1 MTLNFDAVG
10 DVPALIAARVALS
23 PDLIACHCRASTG
36 VWEHMTWRQYGDDV
50 ARAARGFVAHGLRPG
65 ESVAILA
72 PPSYRWEVAEKA
84 VFAAGGVVTGLDH
97 LASSAQK
104 SKYIAKLAPAVL
116 VVEAASELA
125 DLDADV
131 LASLKRIV
139 VLNGDA
145 GEGSLA
151 WAQLLGAG
159 AGVAEQPLPA
169 LSPEAT
175 ATIVFTSGSS
185 GEPKAVPYS
194 QKQLVLATK
203 SILAA
208 FGPADERDVTLCW
221 LPLSNLLQRVM
232 NLCAVGA
239 GAQIFFAPDPR
250 RVMEEIAEVRPSV
263 LIGVPRFYEKVSER
277 AEAAIAELGA
287 VKQGLLRRAMAAS
300 EANFAKQADGA
311 SLSTIERGRTA
322 LADRFVLRGLRQRLF
337 GDRIR
342 LLITGSAATPQ
353 PVKRF
358 FTGIGLPLVEA
369 YAMTENIVP
378 MTVSRNLNRG
388 QGCVGRPLPEN
399 EIRIDETGEILIRGP
414 GVFAGYLGDAE
425 STQRFTEDG
434 FFRTGDAGRFDESG
448 CLYLTGRKSDL
459 IKTSTGRRIPPTPIE
474 AELRAAALVQ
484 DAIVVGNGRKCLTAV
499 LALDPD
505 AVNGTPPGELLKQLS
520 YHVQQTNQ
528 ARASYE
534 RIAGCVVLH
543 GGFSVGQGHLT
554 TNLKPRR
561 GHIEEAVAHP
571 LEQLYRAIN
580 ENEPQE
586 GGVQCVDDIAFAEA
600 S

>member
-1 MTLNFDAVG
+1 MTLHFDAVG

-23 PDLIACHCRASTG
+23 PDHVACHCRASTG
-36 VWEHMTWRQYGDDV
+36 VWEHMTWRQYGDDI
-50 ARAARGFVAHGLRPG
+50 ARAARGFVACGLRPG

-84 VFAAGGVVTGLDH
+84 AFAAGGVVTGLDH
-97 LASSAQK
+97 LASKAQK
-104 SKYIAKLAPAVL
+104 AKYIATLAPAVL
-116 VVEAASELA
+116 VVGTASELV
-125 DLDADV
+125 DLEADV

-139 VLNGDA
+139 VLNA
-145 GEGSLA
+145 EAVEEGLA
-151 WAQLLGAG
+151 WPQLMAAG
-159 AGVAEQPLPA
+159 APDRPLPA

-194 QKQLVLATK
+194 QQQLVLAAK

-221 LPLSNLLQRVM
+221 LPLSNLFQRVM
-232 NLCAVGA
+232 NLCAIAA

-263 LIGVPRFYEKVSER
+263 FIGVPRFYEKVSER
-277 AEAAIAELGA
+277 AEAAVSELGA
-287 VKQGLLRRAMAAS
+287 VKQGLVRQAMAAS
-300 EANFAKQADGA
+300 QAGFAKQADGT
-311 SLSTIERGRTA
+311 SLSTVERGRTA

-399 EIRIDETGEILIRGP
+399 EIRIEEAGEILVRGP
-414 GVFAGYLGDAE
+414 GVFAGYVGDAE
-425 STQRFTEDG
+425 SAQRFTEDG
-434 FFRTGDAGRFDESG
+434 FFRTGDEGRFDETG

-484 DAIVVGNGRKCLTAV
+484 EAIVVGNGRKCLTAV
-499 LALDPD
+499 LALDPE

-543 GGFSVGQGHLT
+543 GGFSIGQGHLT

-586 GGVQCVDDIAFAEA
+586 GGVQRVDDIAFAEA

>member
-10 DVPALIAARVALS
+10 NVPALIAARVALS

-36 VWEHMTWRQYGDDV
+36 VWQNVTWRQYGDDI
-50 ARAARGFVAHGLRPG
+50 ARAARGFVACGLRPG
-65 ESVAILA
+65 DSVAILA
-72 PPSYRWEVAEKA
+72 PPSYRWEVTEKA

-97 LASSAQK
+97 LASKAQK
-104 SKYIAKLAPAVL
+104 TKYIARLAPAVL
-116 VVEAASELA
+116 VVGAASELA

-139 VLNGDA
+139 VLNAESVEQG
-145 GEGSLA
+145 LA
-151 WAQLLGAG
+151 WPQLMAAG
-159 AGVAEQPLPA
+159 AAEQPLPA
-169 LSPEAT
+169 LLPEAT

-194 QKQLVLATK
+194 QKQLVLAAK

-221 LPLSNLLQRVM
+221 LPLSNLFQRVM

-263 LIGVPRFYEKVSER
+263 FIGVPRFYEKVSER
-277 AEAAIAELGA
+277 AEATIAGLGA
-287 VKQGLLRRAMAAS
+287 VKQGLVRQAMAAS
-300 EANFAKQADGA
+300 QAGFAKQADGT

-322 LADRFVLRGLRQRLF
+322 LADRVVLRGLRRRIF

-342 LLITGSAATPQ
+342 LLITGSAATPL

-399 EIRIDETGEILIRGP
+399 EIRIDEAGEILVRGP
-414 GVFAGYLGDAE
+414 GVFAGYVGDAE
-425 STQRFTEDG
+425 SMQRFTEDG
-434 FFRTGDAGRFDESG
+434 FFRTGDEGRFDESG

-484 DAIVVGNGRKCLTAV
+484 EAVVVGNGRKCLTAV
-499 LALDPD
+499 LALDPE

-543 GGFSVGQGHLT
+543 GGFSIGQGHLT

-580 ENEPQE
+580 ENEPQK
-586 GGVQCVDDIAFAEA
+586 GDVQRVDDIAFAEA

>member
-10 DVPALIAARVALS
+10 NVPALIAARVALS

-36 VWEHMTWRQYGDDV
+36 VWQNVTWRQYGDDI
-50 ARAARGFVAHGLRPG
+50 ARAARGFVACGLRPG
-65 ESVAILA
+65 DSVAILA
-72 PPSYRWEVAEKA
+72 PPSYRWEVTEKA

-97 LASSAQK
+97 LASKAQK
-104 SKYIAKLAPAVL
+104 TKYIARLAPAVL
-116 VVEAASELA
+116 VVGAASELA

-139 VLNGDA
+139 VLNAESVEQG
-145 GEGSLA
+145 LA
-151 WAQLLGAG
+151 WPQLMAAG
-159 AGVAEQPLPA
+159 AAEQPLPA

-194 QKQLVLATK
+194 QEQLVLAAK

-221 LPLSNLLQRVM
+221 LPLSNLFQRVM

-263 LIGVPRFYEKVSER
+263 FIGVPRFYEKVSER
-277 AEAAIAELGA
+277 AEAAIAGLGA
-287 VKQGLLRRAMAAS
+287 VKQGLVRRAMAAS
-300 EANFAKQADGA
+300 QAGFAKQADGTP
-311 SLSTIERGRTA
+311 LSTIERGRTA
-322 LADRFVLRGLRQRLF
+322 LADRVVLRGLRRRIF

-358 FTGIGLPLVEA
+358 FTGLGLPLVEA

-399 EIRIDETGEILIRGP
+399 EIRIDETGEILVRGP
-414 GVFAGYLGDAE
+414 GVFAGYVGDAE
-425 STQRFTEDG
+425 SMQRFTEDG
-434 FFRTGDAGRFDESG
+434 FFRTGDEGRFDESG

-484 DAIVVGNGRKCLTAV
+484 EAVVVGNGRKCLTAV
-499 LALDPD
+499 LALDPE

-543 GGFSVGQGHLT
+543 GGFSIGQGHLT

-586 GGVQCVDDIAFAEA
+586 GGVQRVDDIAFAEA

>member
-10 DVPALIAARVALS
+10 NVPALIAARVALS

-36 VWEHMTWRQYGDDV
+36 VWQNVTWRQYGDDI
-50 ARAARGFVAHGLRPG
+50 ARAARGFVACGLRPG
-65 ESVAILA
+65 DSVAILA
-72 PPSYRWEVAEKA
+72 PPSYRWEVTEKA

-97 LASSAQK
+97 LASKAQK
-104 SKYIAKLAPAVL
+104 TKYIARLAPAVL
-116 VVEAASELA
+116 VVGAASELA

-139 VLNGDA
+139 VLNAESVEQG
-145 GEGSLA
+145 LA
-151 WAQLLGAG
+151 WPQLMAAG
-159 AGVAEQPLPA
+159 AAEQPLPA

-194 QKQLVLATK
+194 QKQLVLAAK

-221 LPLSNLLQRVM
+221 LPLSNLFQRVM
-232 NLCAVGA
+232 NICAVGA

-263 LIGVPRFYEKVSER
+263 FIGVPRFYEKVSER
-277 AEAAIAELGA
+277 AEAAIAGLGA
-287 VKQGLLRRAMAAS
+287 VKQGLVRQAMAAS
-300 EANFAKQADGA
+300 QAGFAKQADGTP
-311 SLSTIERGRTA
+311 LSTIERGRIA
-322 LADRFVLRGLRQRLF
+322 LADRFVLRGLRQRVF

-353 PVKRF
+353 LVKRF
-358 FTGIGLPLVEA
+358 FTGLGLPLMEA

-399 EIRIDETGEILIRGP
+399 EIRIDETGEILVRGS
-414 GVFAGYLGDAE
+414 GVFAGYVGDAE
-425 STQRFTEDG
+425 SMQRFTEDG
-434 FFRTGDAGRFDESG
+434 FFRTGDEGRFDESG

-484 DAIVVGNGRKCLTAV
+484 EAVVVGNGRKCLTAV
-499 LALDPD
+499 LALDPE
-505 AVNGTPPGELLKQLS
+505 AVNGTPPSELLKQLS

-543 GGFSVGQGHLT
+543 GGFSIGQGHLT

-586 GGVQCVDDIAFAEA
+586 GGVQRVDDIAFAEA

>member
-10 DVPALIAARVALS
+10 NVPALIAARVALS

-36 VWEHMTWRQYGDDV
+36 VWQNVTWRQYGDDI
-50 ARAARGFVAHGLRPG
+50 ARAARGFVACGLRPG
-65 ESVAILA
+65 DSVAILA
-72 PPSYRWEVAEKA
+72 PPSYRWEVTEKA

-97 LASSAQK
+97 LASKAQK
-104 SKYIAKLAPAVL
+104 TKYIARLAPAVL
-116 VVEAASELA
+116 VVGAASELA

-139 VLNGDA
+139 VLNAESVEQG
-145 GEGSLA
+145 LA
-151 WAQLLGAG
+151 WPQLMAAG
-159 AGVAEQPLPA
+159 AAEQPLPA
-169 LSPEAT
+169 LLPEAT

-194 QKQLVLATK
+194 QKQLVLAAK

-221 LPLSNLLQRVM
+221 LPLSNLFQRVM

-263 LIGVPRFYEKVSER
+263 FIGVPRFYEKVSER
-277 AEAAIAELGA
+277 AEATIAGLGA
-287 VKQGLLRRAMAAS
+287 VKQGLVRQAMAAS
-300 EANFAKQADGA
+300 QAGFAKQADGTP
-311 SLSTIERGRTA
+311 LSTIERGRTA
-322 LADRFVLRGLRQRLF
+322 LADRVVLRGLRRRIF

-342 LLITGSAATPQ
+342 LLITGSAATPL

-399 EIRIDETGEILIRGP
+399 EIRIDEAGEILVRGP
-414 GVFAGYLGDAE
+414 GVFAGYVGDAE
-425 STQRFTEDG
+425 SMQRFTEDG
-434 FFRTGDAGRFDESG
+434 FFRTGDEGRFDESG

-484 DAIVVGNGRKCLTAV
+484 EAVVVGNGRKCLTAV
-499 LALDPD
+499 LALDPE

-543 GGFSVGQGHLT
+543 GGFSIGQGHLT

-580 ENEPQE
+580 ENEPQK
-586 GGVQCVDDIAFAEA
+586 GDVQRVDDIAFAEA